1 MFMRKYFFIFLLFL
15 ISNLANASNYY
26 EDALSKYDLKDF
38 KSSIQLLEKN
48 IVFNPKDSDSWIL
61 LGKSYASIEN
71 KEVAFKYLEIAFTL
85 KPESPELN
93 LLLGKLSHDLNL
105 NEKYQTY
112 LENLEIICPSG
123 CNELNQLK
131 KIKVD

>member
-1 MFMRKYFFIFLLFL
+1 MRKYFFIFLLFL

-38 KSSIQLLEKN
+38 KSSIQLLEKS

-61 LGKSYASIEN
+61 LGKSYESIEN

-93 LLLGKLSHDLNL
+93 LLLGELSHDLNL
-105 NEKYQTY
+105 NEKYRTY

-123 CNELNQLK
+123 CSELSQLK
-131 KIKVD
+131 KIKID

>member
-1 MFMRKYFFIFLLFL
+1 MRKYFFIFLFFL

-26 EDALSKYDLKDF
+26 EYALSKYDLKDF
-38 KSSIQLLEKN
+38 KSSIQLLEKS
-48 IVFNPKDSDSWIL
+48 IVLNPKDSDSWIL
-61 LGKSYASIEN
+61 LGKSYESIEN

-93 LLLGKLSHDLNL
+93 LLLGELSHDLNL

-123 CNELNQLK
+123 CSELSQLK
-131 KIKVD
+131 KIKID

>member
-1 MFMRKYFFIFLLFL
+1 MRKYFFIFLFFL

-38 KSSIQLLEKN
+38 KSSIQLLEKSV
-48 IVFNPKDSDSWIL
+48 VFNPKDSDSWIL

-93 LLLGKLSHDLNL
+93 LLLGELSHDLSL

-123 CNELNQLK
+123 CSELSQLK
-131 KIKVD
+131 NIKID

>member
-1 MFMRKYFFIFLLFL
+1 MRKYFFIFLFFL
-15 ISNLANASNYY
+15 ISNLANALNYY

-38 KSSIQLLEKN
+38 KSSIQLLEKS
-48 IVFNPKDSDSWIL
+48 IVFNPKDSESWIL
-61 LGKSYASIEN
+61 LGKSYVSIEN
-71 KEVAFKYLEIAFTL
+71 KEVALKYLETAFTL

-93 LLLGKLSHDLNL
+93 LLLGELSHDLNL

-123 CNELNQLK
+123 CSELSQLK
-131 KIKVD
+131 KIKID

>member
-1 MFMRKYFFIFLLFL
+1 MRKCFFIFLFFL
-15 ISNLANASNYY
+15 ISRLVNASNYY
-26 EDALSKYDLKDF
+26 EDALSKYDLEDF

-48 IVFNPKDSDSWIL
+48 IVFNPKDSESWIL

-85 KPESPELN
+85 KPENPELN
-93 LLLGKLSHDLNL
+93 LLLGELSHDLNL

-123 CNELNQLK
+123 CSELSQLK
-131 KIKVD
+131 KIKID

>member
-1 MFMRKYFFIFLLFL
+1 MRKYFFIFLLFL

-38 KSSIQLLEKN
+38 KSSIQLLEKSV
-48 IVFNPKDSDSWIL
+48 VFNPKDSDSWIL

-71 KEVAFKYLEIAFTL
+71 KEVALKYLETAFTL

-93 LLLGKLSHDLNL
+93 LLLGELSHDLNL
-105 NEKYQTY
+105 NEKYETY
-112 LENLEIICPSG
+112 LENLEIICPLG
-123 CNELNQLK
+123 CNELSQLK
-131 KIKVD
+131 KIKID

>member
-1 MFMRKYFFIFLLFL
+1 MRKYFFIFLVFL

-38 KSSIQLLEKN
+38 KSSIQLLEKS

-93 LLLGKLSHDLNL
+93 LLLGELSHDLNL
-105 NEKYQTY
+105 NEKYQRY

-131 KIKVD
+131 KIKID

>member
-48 IVFNPKDSDSWIL
+48 IVFNPF
-61 LGKSYASIEN
+61 LGSVYN
-71 KEVAFKYLEIAFTL
+71 TR
-85 KPESPELN
+85 KP
-93 LLLGKLSHDLNL
+93 
-105 NEKYQTY
+105 
-112 LENLEIICPSG
+112 
-123 CNELNQLK
+123 
-131 KIKVD
+131 V

>member
-1 MFMRKYFFIFLLFL
+1 MRKYFFIFLFFL
-15 ISNLANASNYY
+15 ISNLANALNYY

-38 KSSIQLLEKN
+38 KSSIQLLEKS

-61 LGKSYASIEN
+61 LGKSYVSIEN
-71 KEVAFKYLEIAFTL
+71 KEVALKYLETAFTL

-93 LLLGKLSHDLNL
+93 LLLGELSHDLNL

-123 CNELNQLK
+123 CSELSQLK
-131 KIKVD
+131 KIKID

>member
-1 MFMRKYFFIFLLFL
+1 MRKYFFIFLLFL

-26 EDALSKYDLKDF
+26 EDALSKYDSKDY
-38 KSSIQLLEKN
+38 KSSIQLLEKSV
-48 IVFNPKDSDSWIL
+48 VFNPKDSDSWIL

-93 LLLGKLSHDLNL
+93 LLLGELANDLNL
-105 NEKYQTY
+105 DEKYKSY

-123 CNELNQLK
+123 CKELSQLK
-131 KIKVD
+131 KIKID

>member
-1 MFMRKYFFIFLLFL
+1 MRKYFFIFLFFL

-26 EDALSKYDLKDF
+26 EDALLKYDLKDF
-38 KSSIQLLEKN
+38 KSSIQLLEKSV
-48 IVFNPKDSDSWIL
+48 VFNPKDSDSWIL

-93 LLLGKLSHDLNL
+93 LLLGELSHDLSL

-123 CNELNQLK
+123 CNELSQLK
-131 KIKVD
+131 KIKID

>member
-1 MFMRKYFFIFLLFL
+1 MRKCFFIFLFFL
-15 ISNLANASNYY
+15 TSNFVNASNYY

-38 KSSIQLLEKN
+38 KSSIQLLEKSV
-48 IVFNPKDSDSWIL
+48 VFNPKDSESWIL
-61 LGKSYASIEN
+61 LGKSFASIEN

-93 LLLGKLSHDLNL
+93 LLLGELSYDLSL
-105 NEKYQTY
+105 NEKYQMY

-123 CNELNQLK
+123 CNELSQLK
-131 KIKVD
+131 KIKID